1 MSDRLQVQMLGG
13 FSIRLGDRVI
23 DDGNNRMRKV
33 WLLLAYLIHFRN
45 THTTQAGCLA
55 LLQSG
60 GEECGDP
67 IGRLKTVLYRV
78 RTMLNQLE
86 DAAGHQWILRS
97 GGSYVWNPEIPMDL
111 DTDLFEALCRQA
123 AEAADDAAR
132 LDLYLQAIDLYK
144 GDFLP
149 KLATE
154 TWVMPLNVYY
164 HRMYLDAVQQ
174 ALQLL
179 EQAEQWPEAVALCER
194 ALEIEP
200 YSETLYQHRMQCLI
214 AADQRP
220 EALQVYEQLNEMLF
234 SNFGVVPSDES
245 RELYRQACSSATGA
259 AIPAS
264 SLRER
269 LREEVTVK
277 GALYCEYNFFRM
289 LYQLQARVVGRSGE
303 IIHIALF
310 SVRSPGDKELSRRSL
325 DTAMNNLQRL
335 MISNLR
341 QGDVVTRCSA
351 SQLIVMLHQANYEDS
366 CEVCQRLLRA
376 FGRQYP
382 HTPVAIHYSVQPLEP
397 LEPK

>member
-1 MSDRLQVQMLGG
+1 MSDRLRVQMLGG
-13 FSIRLGDRVI
+13 FSMRLGDRSI

-45 THTTQAGCLA
+45 VRTTQAGCLA

-60 GEECGDP
+60 GEECADP
-67 IGRLKTVLYRV
+67 TGRLKTVLYRV
-78 RTMLNQLE
+78 RAMLNQL
-86 DAAGHQWILRS
+86 DDDAGHRWIIRS
-97 GGSYVWNPEIPMDL
+97 EGSYAWNPDIPLEL
-111 DTDLFEALCRQA
+111 DTDRFEALCKQA
-123 AEAADDAAR
+123 AEEADPQAQLA
-132 LDLYLQAIDLYK
+132 LYQQALALYR

-154 TWVMPLNVYY
+154 AWVMPLNAYY
-164 HRMYLDAVQQ
+164 HRMYLKAVQ
-174 ALQLL
+174 ATLHLL
-179 EQAEQWPEAVALCER
+179 ERAERWAEAVALCER

-200 YSETLYQHRMQCLI
+200 YSEELYQHRMQGLI
-214 AADQRP
+214 AADLRT
-220 EALQVYEQLNEMLF
+220 EALQVYELLTEMLF
-234 SNFGVVPSDES
+234 SNFGLAPSDES
-245 RELYRQACSSATGA
+245 RELYRQASSSATGA

-264 SLRER
+264 SLRDR
-269 LREEVTVK
+269 LRETVTVK

-303 IIHIALF
+303 IIHLALF
-310 SVRSPGDKELSRRSL
+310 SVRSPGGTELSRRSL
-325 DTAMNNLQRL
+325 DTAMNNLQKL
-335 MISNLR
+335 MIQNLR

-382 HTPVAIHYSVQPLEP
+382 HTPVSIHYSVQPLEP
-397 LEPK
+397 FETT

>member
-13 FSIRLGDRVI
+13 FSIRLGDRAI

-45 THTTQAGCLA
+45 THTTQTGCLA
-55 LLQSG
+55 LLQGG

-86 DAAGHQWILRS
+86 DSAGHQWILRS
-97 GGSYVWNPEIPMDL
+97 DGSYIWNPEIALNL
-111 DTDLFEALCRQA
+111 DTDRFEALCRQA
-123 AEAADDAAR
+123 AETADDAAR
-132 LDLYLQAIDLYK
+132 LDLYRQAINLYK

-154 TWVMPLNVYY
+154 TWVMPLNAYY

-179 EQAEQWPEAVALCER
+179 EQAARWSEAVALCER

-214 AADQRP
+214 AADLRP

-259 AIPAS
+259 VIPAS

-382 HTPVAIHYSVQPLEP
+382 HTPVSIHYSVQPLEP